1 LDSMA
6 TTAQESGIQI
16 VAGDTKVVPKSCN
29 LGICINTTGLGLPVR
44 PFFRFR
50 LADAL
55 AGDKIIITGTLGD
68 HALAILSERE
78 GLGFEHRV
86 HSDCAPLNSLIL
98 PLLSQIHGI
107 HSLRDPTR
115 GGFAGVLHDLAEAT
129 GLVVHVERMRVPIEP
144 EVRFGCEMLGL
155 DPLEMVN
162 EGKMVVIVSAAHAD
176 RTLRSLRDHVLGR
189 QAAIVGEVRR
199 PDSVESSSK
208 VIIME
213 ADGSELL
220 LDRLEGERL
229 PRMC

>member
-1 LDSMA
+1 
-6 TTAQESGIQI
+6 
-16 VAGDTKVVPKSCN
+16 
-29 LGICINTTGLGLPVR
+29 
-44 PFFRFR
+44 
-50 LADAL
+50 
-55 AGDKIIITGTLGD
+55 
-68 HALAILSERE
+68 
-78 GLGFEHRV
+78 
-86 HSDCAPLNSLIL
+86 LNSLIL